1 LREKYIYSKQLFEL
15 KLFVLRIFF
24 RLVSTFLNLG
34 ASKLIIDGKTGK

>member
-1 LREKYIYSKQLFEL
+1 LRKKYIYYKQLFEL

-24 RLVSTFLNLG
+24 RRVSAFLILG